1 MNRVGRLGAKGFRM
15 DEIGSLVVVIII
27 VVASLIGKI
36 QEQRRAKER
45 KLSRKPVRPED
56 LPEATRRMLYG
67 APDKPA
73 AEARREAA
81 PVRTAQ
87 PRVAPRLERPRPQPM
102 RRPPQPQAP
111 RQVLETAT
119 PPPPPPP
126 VRRRPA
132 PPPETQPETVSMQAR
147 HEQMMAQ
154 RMGQLRDAQAQHAAM
169 LQRAQQIRQGGAAAA
184 AQQPRARRK
193 AAPSGAGLFS
203 NLDEVRRGIVL
214 MEVLGPPKAFE

>member
-1 MNRVGRLGAKGFRM
+1 M
-15 DEIGSLVVVIII
+15 DEIGSLVIVVII

-36 QEQRRAKER
+36 QEQRKARER

-56 LPEATRRMLYG
+56 LPEATRRMLFG
-67 APDKPA
+67 SPEKPA
-73 AEARREAA
+73 AEARREEA

-87 PRVAPRLERPRPQPM
+87 PRVAPQVERPRPQPV
-102 RRPPQPQAP
+102 RRPLGPQAP
-111 RQVLETAT
+111 RQARETVT
-119 PPPPPPP
+119 PPPPP

-132 PPPETQPETVSMQAR
+132 PQPAVQPETVSMQAR

-154 RMGQLRDAQAQHAAM
+154 RMKQLRDAQAQHSAM
-169 LQRAQQIRQGGAAAA
+169 IQRAQQIRQRGAAAVA
-184 AQQPRARRK
+184 PQPRARRK

-203 NLDEVRRGIVL
+203 NLDDVRRGIVM